1 MALHYVKAPLGF
13 VFDVVTTIPFEVVA
27 FAVPYGTVRASV
39 VQYCAL
45 VHVLRMV
52 RLKGFF
58 DNEQTKLNQK

>member
-1 MALHYVKAPLGF
+1 M
-13 VFDVVTTIPFEVVA
+13 FDVVTTIPFEVVA